1 MTIKEQLKG
10 TCVYC
15 DSPKIGLEI
24 IEPYDKAGIKN
35 TLVLRG
41 DQTRYYYG
49 EYDGALSC
57 GIVEQFVTP
66 ITINQLRDIVNG
78 NREEE
83 PRQQFQPGDIV
94 EEWFDGAISKPVVYR
109 FFIEGK
115 NWVSETPASLKVY
128 VPQEIRPF
136 ESKVVRKV
144 KELVKV
150 MMETDD
156 WSNYDIILEAIEWGQ
171 ANSKL

>member
-10 TCVYC
+10 TCVYS
-15 DSPKIGLEI
+15 DSDERGLEI
-24 IEPYDKAGIKN
+24 IELYGKVGIKN
-35 TLVLRG
+35 TLALG
-41 DQTRYYYG
+41 GMGSKYFYG
-49 EYDGALSC
+49 ERNGIVSC
-57 GIVEQFVTP
+57 GTVEQFVTP
-66 ITINQLRDIVNG
+66 ITINQLRDVVNG
-78 NREEE
+78 NKEEE

-94 EEWFDGAISKPVVYR
+94 DEWFDGAISKPVVYR
-109 FFIEGK
+109 FSIEGK
-115 NWVSETPASLKVY
+115 DWVSETPASLKVY

-150 MMETDD
+150 MVETDD